1 MPPNPSNQQT
11 KAYIVVCESQLA
23 TLESRVME
31 LILKGYRPHGS
42 LSIQEEHSEIYFYQ
56 PMLHKNVMT
65 PPSSS

>member
-1 MPPNPSNQQT
+1 MPPNPSNQQA

-56 PMLHKNVMT
+56 PMLHKNVMI
-65 PPSSS
+65 PPASS

>member
-1 MPPNPSNQQT
+1 MPPKPPQQA

-42 LSIQEEHSEIYFYQ
+42 MSVHEEDPEIYYYQ
-56 PMLHKNVMT
+56 PMLHKNVLTT
-65 PPSSS
+65 PPSS

>member
-65 PPSSS
+65 PPSS

>member
-1 MPPNPSNQQT
+1 MPPNPSNQQA

-23 TLESRVME
+23 TLETRVME

-56 PMLHKNVMT
+56 PMLHKNVMM